1 VASLAAVVKACAKDG
16 DKVAINI
23 LDEAVTELV
32 CSVKAVVQ
40 SLTLHGEGIFSM
52 GSCQYYINVMFHNE
66 VETSLAV
73 VIGSL
78 WEVLSL
84 YQRHNPFWSCT

>member
-1 VASLAAVVKACAKDG
+1 MDRWAYRDQGWAHVASLAAVVKACAKDG

-40 SLTLHGEGIFSM
+40 SLTLHGEGI
-52 GSCQYYINVMFHNE
+52 
-66 VETSLAV
+66 
-73 VIGSL
+73 
-78 WEVLSL
+78 LSIQHRITL
-84 YQRHNPFWSCT
+84 LHKIELLQM